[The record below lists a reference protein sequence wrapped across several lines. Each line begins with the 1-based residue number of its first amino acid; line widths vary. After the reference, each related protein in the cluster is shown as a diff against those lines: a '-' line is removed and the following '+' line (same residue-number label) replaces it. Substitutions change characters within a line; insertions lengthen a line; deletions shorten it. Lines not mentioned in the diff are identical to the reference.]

1 MKDIIK
7 LIDIYKTYNSGKPNE
22 FLALKGINMNIAE
35 GELVGLIGVSGSG
48 KSTILHIISCLDS
61 YESGSCTYN
70 GAELKD
76 LTENQRNA
84 LRNKEISIIL
94 QDMSLIPDDTVYKN
108 VRIPLMFNKDVPY
121 KDVNKKTLDAI
132 KLVGLN
138 DNHIKRKI
146 TELSGGQKQRVA
158 IAKALVSN
166 PKVLLADEPTASLD
180 KKSSNDI
187 IELFKKINRDSGLT
201 IVVVTH
207 DPKVAEQCDRVI
219 EISDGEIIKSN
230 E

>member
-7 LIDIYKTYNSGKPNE
+7 LTDIYKRYNSGKPNE
-22 FLALKGINMNIAE
+22 FLALKGVNLNVVE
-35 GELVGLIGVSGSG
+35 GELLGLIGVSGSG

-70 GAELKD
+70 GEELKE
-76 LTENQRNA
+76 LTEKQRNE
-84 LRNKEISIIL
+84 LRNKEISIIM

-108 VRIPLMFNKDVPY
+108 VSIPLMFNKDVPY
-121 KDVNKKTLDAI
+121 KDIKKKTLEAI
-132 KLVGLN
+132 KHVGLN
-138 DNHIKRKI
+138 DNHIKRKV

-187 IELFKKINRDSGLT
+187 IELFKKINRDRGLT
-201 IVVVTH
+201 IVIVTH
-207 DPKVAEQCDRVI
+207 DPKVAEQCDRII
-219 EISDGEIIKSN
+219 EISDGQIVES
-230 E
+230 